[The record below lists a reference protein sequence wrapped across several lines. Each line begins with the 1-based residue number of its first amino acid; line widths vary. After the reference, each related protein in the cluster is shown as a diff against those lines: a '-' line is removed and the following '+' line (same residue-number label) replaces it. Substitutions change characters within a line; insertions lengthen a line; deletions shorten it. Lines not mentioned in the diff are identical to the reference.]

1 MVITRANKMKNSE
14 DIKSLIENLRNE
26 LGAKIDDLMLKVA
39 EKDKQYELLER
50 RLDDSE
56 QYSRRMCLR
65 INNIPYNG
73 QESEDEC
80 IKKIKEEIVKLGVQ
94 IADEDIDRAHRVGS
108 PNDKEG
114 KPTKKRQMIVK
125 FKSFRTRTK
134 V

>member
-1 MVITRANKMKNSE
+1 MKY
-14 DIKSLIENLRNE
+14 
-26 LGAKIDDLMLKVA
+26 
-39 EKDKQYELLER
+39 KDKQYELVER
-50 RLDDSE
+50 RLGDSE

-73 QESEDEC
+73 HESEDEC
-80 IKKIKEEIVKLGVQ
+80 IKKVKDEIVKLGVQ

-114 KPTKKRQMIVK
+114 KPTTKRQMIVK

-134 V
+134 VYKGRP